1 MSEEELEKLG
11 LTKGEL
17 STIIAKGLI
26 NTFKDLANAKEGKI
40 INIEEINELLKEKN
54 NSLWLYME
62 VCKWINFVL

>member
-62 VCKWINFVL
+62 VCK